1 MVTRQG
7 VIKKVPIDAFVNVRR
22 SGLIA
27 IKLKPSDQL
36 FWVKPATGEDE
47 VMLVTAKGQSIR
59 FKEKAVRP
67 MGRGAAG
74 VHGMRLKAGDEVTG
88 MDLINEGKPSSDEQ
102 LLVITSL
109 GYGKRTRLKEYK
121 VQGRGGSGIRTA
133 HVTQKTGQVVSAFVV
148 NAKREKED
156 LIVMSNNGQVI
167 RLPLKAVSVL
177 GRDTQGVRIMRF
189 KASGDQV
196 ASVTFV

>member
-1 MVTRQG
+1 
-7 VIKKVPIDAFVNVRR
+7 
-22 SGLIA
+22 
-27 IKLKPSDQL
+27 
-36 FWVKPATGEDE
+36 
-47 VMLVTAKGQSIR
+47 
-59 FKEKAVRP
+59 
-67 MGRGAAG
+67 
-74 VHGMRLKAGDEVTG
+74 GMRLKAGDEVTG

-109 GYGKRTRLKEYK
+109 GYGKRTKLKEYK

-189 KASGDQV
+189 KAAGDQV